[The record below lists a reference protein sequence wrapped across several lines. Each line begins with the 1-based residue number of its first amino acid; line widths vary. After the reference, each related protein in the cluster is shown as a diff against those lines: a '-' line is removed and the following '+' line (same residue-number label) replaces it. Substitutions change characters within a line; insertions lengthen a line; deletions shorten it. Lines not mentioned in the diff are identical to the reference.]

1 MTRIGYFLSTEEH
14 APQDLVRQ
22 AQGAEEAGFDALWI
36 SDHYHPWLNSQGQ
49 APFVWSVIGA
59 IGQATALPITTSVT
73 CPTTRI
79 HPAVIAQAVATTAD
93 LARGGF
99 TLGVGTGEALN
110 EHILGQVWPPAA
122 RRIAMLEEALE
133 VMRKLWTG
141 ELITHRGEFYS
152 VDTARLY
159 TLPKESPRVH
169 MSAFGPKATTL
180 AAQAGDGLI
189 LAGPSSR
196 TVEMFRSRGGA
207 EKPIQGGIKVCWG
220 NDEGAARRLARE
232 RWPTEALVGE
242 ALQLLPLPRHF
253 EQLTEEL
260 VTEDMV
266 ADVVSCGPDP
276 EVHMAALEPYFEDG
290 VDEIYICQIGDDQ
303 EGFFEFCTDELLP
316 RIRSRFRPYP

>member
-1 MTRIGYFLSTEEH
+1 M
-14 APQDLVRQ
+14 
-22 AQGAEEAGFDALWI
+22 
-36 SDHYHPWLNSQGQ
+36 
-49 APFVWSVIGA
+49 
-59 IGQATALPITTSVT
+59 
-73 CPTTRI
+73 
-79 HPAVIAQAVATTAD
+79 
-93 LARGGF
+93 
-99 TLGVGTGEALN
+99 GTGEALN

-141 ELITHRGEFYS
+141 ELITHRGEFYG

-159 TLPKESPRVH
+159 TLPKEPPRVY

-220 NDEGAARRLARE
+220 NDEGAARRSARE

-266 ADVVSCGPDP
+266 ADVVPCGPDP

-290 VDEIYICQIGDDQ
+290 VDEIYISQIGDDQ

-316 RIRSRFRPYP
+316 RIRSRF